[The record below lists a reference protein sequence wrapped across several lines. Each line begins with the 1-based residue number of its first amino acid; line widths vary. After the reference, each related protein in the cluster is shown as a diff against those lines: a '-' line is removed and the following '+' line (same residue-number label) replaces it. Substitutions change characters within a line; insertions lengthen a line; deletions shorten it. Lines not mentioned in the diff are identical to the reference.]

1 MNRPYKTYCFR
12 QTVASILHQT
22 PNTKYLNTKLL
33 YIHYEDLVPNVSP
46 LSTFFASAVYKFE
59 GCRGGDANEYGFN
72 KRESQKNTGKGQDY
86 SWKA

>member
-22 PNTKYLNTKLL
+22 LNTKYVNTKLL
-33 YIHYEDLVPNVSP
+33 YIHYEDFVPDVSP
-46 LSTFFASAVYKFE
+46 LSTFLASAVCKFE
-59 GCRGGDANEYGFN
+59 GCRGGAANESEASTN
-72 KRESQKNTGKGQDY
+72 NRESKGQDY

>member
-33 YIHYEDLVPNVSP
+33 YIHYEDLVANVSP
-46 LSTFFASAVYKFE
+46 LSTFFASAVYRFE
-59 GCRGGDANEYGFN
+59 GCRGGDSNVSS

>member
-59 GCRGGDANEYGFN
+59 GCRGGDTNASEASTNN
-72 KRESQKNTGKGQDY
+72 RESKGQDY

>member
-1 MNRPYKTYCFR
+1 MNRPYKTDCFR

-33 YIHYEDLVPNVSP
+33 YIHHEDLVPNVSP
-46 LSTFFASAVYKFE
+46 LCTFFASAVYKFE
-59 GCRGGDANEYGFN
+59 GCRGGDTNGSGSS

>member
-22 PNTKYLNTKLL
+22 LNTKYLNTKLL
-33 YIHYEDLVPNVSP
+33 YIHYEDFVPDVSP
-46 LSTFFASAVYKFE
+46 LSTFLASAVCKFE
-59 GCRGGDANEYGFN
+59 GCRGGADNADTKSNN
-72 KRESQKNTGKGQDY
+72 NRESKGQDY